1 MFKGV
6 IEKKIIK
13 ENYFSIKG
21 KCNEIDYESSWSS
34 STDNDGHFLWEVP
47 SVQGTNDVCK
57 IRIQSQTRDD
67 WFDESDAT
75 FTIADTAILDF
86 DMGFETG
93 ESLAGWEFEG
103 AFTVNSSTATSH
115 AYEGS
120 KYAGCTGGVG
130 TLSKTVT
137 VNSGI
142 LRFFAKSDYDYYFKF
157 RFDGQEM
164 TTGINSYEEWQLV
177 EVPVDAGTYHFEW
190 DWSTSSSRYVQID
203 NISFP

>member
-1 MFKGV
+1 
-6 IEKKIIK
+6 
-13 ENYFSIKG
+13 
-21 KCNEIDYESSWSS
+21 
-34 STDNDGHFLWEVP
+34 
-47 SVQGTNDVCK
+47 
-57 IRIQSQTRDD
+57 
-67 WFDESDAT
+67 
-75 FTIADTAILDF
+75 
-86 DMGFETG
+86 MGFETG

-157 RFDGQEM
+157 SIDGQEM